1 LSTST
6 DNAAPALDASGRLP
20 TTMPRPPAASGI
32 ENRWLCDSANYPP
45 CVTRFL
51 LSFSGISRRDSS
63 AAVFGR
69 DSQNSTFLHH
79 SKVTDSDVRD
89 LSFGS
94 GWVCPGELQLAAAE
108 CGLSCK
114 A

>member
-1 LSTST
+1 
-6 DNAAPALDASGRLP
+6 
-20 TTMPRPPAASGI
+20 M
-32 ENRWLCDSANYPP
+32 
-45 CVTRFL
+45 
-51 LSFSGISRRDSS
+51 
-63 AAVFGR
+63 AVFAR

-79 SKVTDSDVRD
+79 CKVTDSDVRD

-94 GWVCPGELQLAAAE
+94 GWVRPGELRLAAAE